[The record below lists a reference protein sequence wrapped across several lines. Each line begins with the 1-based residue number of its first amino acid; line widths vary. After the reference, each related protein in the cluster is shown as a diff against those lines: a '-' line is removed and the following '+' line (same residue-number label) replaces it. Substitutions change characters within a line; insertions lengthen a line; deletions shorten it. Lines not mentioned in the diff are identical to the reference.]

1 VFSKKRGITPPPHI
15 PHVTIEEMI
24 AFLEEVLENIRYG
37 VYENLNLEFKDSF
50 DYDLPWPRERFIR
63 SVLALSNTA
72 DGGKIIIGLKED
84 GDKVLAEGVKEDHLK
99 KFEANKEEIK
109 AKVLSFSSSP
119 IDFDMYFC
127 KVDEKVFIV
136 CDVKEFSFTPI
147 ICKNNGEYKNG
158 DSLRHLEQGVIY
170 IRTLKDKPS
179 SVKAVDFVDVEFLL
193 ERAVNKK
200 ITNKHKAGWFHTSE
214 KAEYDYKKE
223 RGDF

>member
-1 VFSKKRGITPPPHI
+1 
-15 PHVTIEEMI
+15 MI
-24 AFLEEVLENIRYG
+24 AFLEEVLENICYG

-63 SVLALSNTA
+63 SVLALSNTT

-84 GDKVLAEGVKEDHLK
+84 GDKVLPDGVKEYHLK

-119 IDFDMYFC
+119 VDFEMYFC
-127 KVDEKVFIV
+127 KVSEKDFIV

-147 ICKNNGEYKNG
+147 ICKNNGEHKNG
-158 DSLRHLEQGVIY
+158 DGLRHLEQGVIY

-179 SVKAVDFVDVEFLL
+179 SIKAVDFLL

-200 ITNKHKAGWFHTSE
+200 ITNKHKAGWFHISE